1 MTLPPP
7 PPPPPPPGGEQQY
20 WSAQPQGVLYQPP
33 TTNGL
38 AIAALVGAL
47 VLAPVGIVL
56 GHISLAQIN
65 RTGEQGR
72 GLAIAGLVIGYIFT
86 ALLVLSIVWMFLI
99 ANAVTRAFDD
109 YDSASSLYYT
119 SESSSTTY
127 PTYATTTSRTVA
139 PTYSGSDTASV
150 IANASVGDCVVRRLG
165 ADKGDGTSETY
176 VSPVSC
182 SSSSATHR
190 VVSRGTS
197 TSSCTAD
204 WVRKESPVVVLCLAD
219 E

>member
-1 MTLPPP
+1 M
-7 PPPPPPPGGEQQY
+7 
-20 WSAQPQGVLYQPP
+20 
-33 TTNGL
+33 
-38 AIAALVGAL
+38 
-47 VLAPVGIVL
+47 LAPVGIVL
-56 GHISLAQIN
+56 GHISLAQIK
-65 RTGEQGR
+65 RTGEKGR